1 MMITATSRVQLSILP
16 HNTPATQNPLPKMQ
30 IRLKKREKKTQEEGI
45 PVAEPGRLIFARSK
59 RPS

>member
-1 MMITATSRVQLSILP
+1 MITATSRVQPSILL
-16 HNTPATQNPLPKMQ
+16 HNTPATKNPPPKNANKAQ
-30 IRLKKREKKTQEEGI
+30 KKKKKTQEDGI